1 MKERKKKKKK
11 ERRES
16 FPSGSMPL
24 NKCGR
29 NDRVIISH
37 CPAVID
43 SGIIHQ
49 SVPKLWGKV
58 WWVTRSLCS
67 LKVCPQC
74 ISYENDNLDMKKL
87 SRQYL
92 TPNHQIYVT
101 TMVILTPR
109 TSWWDKLWS
118 KQYHSC
124 GVLAKNASSSE
135 WNQEETSVKPKLK
148 TIIHINC
155 HILFKNRQCHE
166 R

>member
-1 MKERKKKKKK
+1 MDKIRILEFILIRKKKKKMKERKKKKKK

-58 WWVTRSLCS
+58 
-67 LKVCPQC
+67 
-74 ISYENDNLDMKKL
+74 
-87 SRQYL
+87 
-92 TPNHQIYVT
+92 
-101 TMVILTPR
+101 
-109 TSWWDKLWS
+109 
-118 KQYHSC
+118 
-124 GVLAKNASSSE
+124 
-135 WNQEETSVKPKLK
+135 
-148 TIIHINC
+148 
-155 HILFKNRQCHE
+155 
-166 R
+166 